1 MARYI
6 TLGKWTD
13 QGIRNV
19 KDLPKRAEAAKAL
32 VEKLGGKMDLYLTM
46 GEYDF
51 VAVSEAAN
59 DEVAM
64 QVALALG
71 SQGNIRTM
79 TMKAWTA
86 AESAKVLAKL
96 P

>member
-71 SQGNIRTM
+71 SQGNIRTT